1 MAHTQAR
8 DMWMALRFGD
18 LEVNISAE
26 GVSYSPDV
34 AHDMIGHLIRGFTE
48 AITELRSHGV
58 IGAYADT
65 DDDDGDETDEEET
78 EDE

>member
-1 MAHTQAR
+1 
-8 DMWMALRFGD
+8 
-18 LEVNISAE
+18 
-26 GVSYSPDV
+26 
-34 AHDMIGHLIRGFTE
+34 MIGHLIRGFTE

-65 DDDDGDETDEEET
+65 DDDDEETDEEET